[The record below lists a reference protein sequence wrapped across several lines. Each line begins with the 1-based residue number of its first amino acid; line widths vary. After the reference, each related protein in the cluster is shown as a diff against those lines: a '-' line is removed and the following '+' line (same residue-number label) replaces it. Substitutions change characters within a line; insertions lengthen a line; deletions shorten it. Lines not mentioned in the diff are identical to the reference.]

1 MAGQRVVL
9 TEIAERTLI
18 ALRDQARA
26 RQDTNSFR
34 GTRDLLFE
42 LENCADP
49 FTPARALV
57 GGLST
62 IFQIDNGVIRVYYTR
77 LGSTLPTIAILH
89 IAHQITPASAPYSV
103 FAQLIL
109 SGRYDDLFRKLGEP
123 VPDECQNGTR
133 PTVQ

>member
-9 TEIAERTLI
+9 TEKAERTLI

-26 RQDTNSFR
+26 RQDTNSFPA
-34 GTRDLLFE
+34 TRDLLVE

-49 FTPARALV
+49 FAPARALV

-62 IFQIDNGVIRVYYTR
+62 VFQIDNGVIRLYYTR
-77 LGSTLPTIAILH
+77 LGSTVPTIAILH
-89 IAHQITPASAPYSV
+89 ITHQITPRTAPYSV

-109 SGRYDDLFRKLGEP
+109 SGRYDDLFRKLGVP
-123 VPDECQNGTR
+123 VPDECQNGAK
-133 PTVQ
+133 PTLQ